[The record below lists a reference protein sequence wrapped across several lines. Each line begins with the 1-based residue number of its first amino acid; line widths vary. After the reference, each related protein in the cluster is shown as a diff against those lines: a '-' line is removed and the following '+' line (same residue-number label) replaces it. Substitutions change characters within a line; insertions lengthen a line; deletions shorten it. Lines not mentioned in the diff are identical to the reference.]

1 MFKYIFS
8 SRVLSPGREF
18 PGDHGYPHLHH
29 RLCAQPFCLSG
40 PLRWGGKL
48 LLLQL
53 LRQWR
58 ILPALWHLR
67 HGRRG
72 AGGIHGRVRN
82 YLRTKGLQWVFLHSL
97 ESCFVLKLLVWR
109 WMYWRLLVCI
119 IDKWEKHESID
130 GTVGLHLPTGIDIE
144 CYIRALPLNK
154 FKACVSCIIHYIMR
168 ICTPGTFCTFVLGA
182 MTFRQFFPL
191 HLSGCYLR
199 PGRKFADGVVAPID
213 GDYLPTRTT
222 SPMQCQARSCF
233 VVVYSPWAKKL
244 HKNWHFP
251 YSTFARAMPNV
262 ISSHMKPQDMGRG
275 FATFT
280 LKRPWIIFS
289 WGIW

>member
-1 MFKYIFS
+1 MGTPISTTAFVRNPS
-8 SRVLSPGREF
+8 ACQA
-18 PGDHGYPHLHH
+18 
-29 RLCAQPFCLSG
+29 LCVEEENCYYFNFYANGGFCLLFDIYAMVEEEPGESMEGSGITSG
-40 PLRWGGKL
+40 P
-48 LLLQL
+48 
-53 LRQWR
+53 
-58 ILPALWHLR
+58 
-67 HGRRG
+67 
-72 AGGIHGRVRN
+72 RVCSEF
-82 YLRTKGLQWVFLHSL
+82 FLHSL

-168 ICTPGTFCTFVLGA
+168 ICTTGTFCTLVLGA